1 MHQKLIDEMSI
12 AEYREMTSNE
22 LYDWSPKKIE
32 EWIHTSGGIIG
43 QDEAVKA
50 AAMIVYNHYEGR
62 PSVSLF
68 VGPTGSGKT
77 EIWRVLQREYGS
89 QNIVIVD
96 ASTLTAEGWKGN
108 NKLSTV
114 FLTMNSDA
122 RRNRVIL
129 VLDEADKIIEPVYGS
144 SGTNYSEII
153 QSQLL
158 RLCDH
163 DMLFFGCGDG
173 SGSGKPLSVDC
184 SNVSVVLLGAFSKL
198 YEQKAMSQKR
208 IGFACGQAG
217 HASEALPEITTE
229 DLIAYGM
236 RAELAFKKVQ
246 YERGGLFA
254 LNDGLVVRAESCGSQ
269 VGKKTFKSS
278 VFSQQQTINALQRTR
293 QLAELGSRFVKDN
306 FCFTGIG
313 YRIVELF
320 GDDFVVF
327 YKPVIR
333 LFGKKQSRK
342 IKRVNERL
350 VKMNA
355 ELLKHRHVEIN
366 NVVPADKVRVAHK
379 LNKRSRAAAAESAAV
394 FAQCAKLKESAIV
407 AGNLGINEDDMRL
420 IHGKKKRLRTRLL
433 KAAHA

>member
-173 SGSGKPLSVDC
+173 SGSVKPLSVDC

-236 RAELAFKKVQ
+236 RAELAG
-246 YERGGLFA
+246 R
-254 LNDGLVVRAESCGSQ
+254 
-269 VGKKTFKSS
+269 
-278 VFSQQQTINALQRTR
+278 IN
-293 QLAELGSRFVKDN
+293 
-306 FCFTGIG
+306 
-313 YRIVELF
+313 RIVCLHPLSVRDMVRIGQAET
-320 GDDFVVF
+320 
-327 YKPVIR
+327 
-333 LFGKKQSRK
+333 
-342 IKRVNERL
+342 ERL
-350 VKMNA
+350 
-355 ELLKHRHVEIN
+355 
-366 NVVPADKVRVAHK
+366 
-379 LNKRSRAAAAESAAV
+379 
-394 FAQCAKLKESAIV
+394 SAILRRPV
-407 AGNLGINEDDMRL
+407 KISPDALILLGRMAQREGLGARWVKSRIGQIIDTLIYDDPNAPEYVVEYEPPDADARRQAECHDRACSSD
-420 IHGKKKRLRTRLL
+420 IVSGPER
-433 KAAHA
+433 